1 MKNFNFLVLFALV
14 LGLGACSSS
23 NDGKSDIDEPLSP
36 SEVALQERRQTNEK
50 VIPFIELN
58 GGHYIVN
65 LTSEKALELGISQK
79 EYDRVIKEI
88 LEVNHAV
95 DSLRAEGI
103 DVDMYD
109 PAIGGDQ

>member
-1 MKNFNFLVLFALV
+1 M
-14 LGLGACSSS
+14 
-23 NDGKSDIDEPLSP
+23 
-36 SEVALQERRQTNEK
+36 
-50 VIPFIELN
+50 
-58 GGHYIVN
+58 N